1 MTITAYDECLQSG
14 HIPQDAANPRL
25 QHLCG
30 RCGRIREADEMQR
43 DVDQERRWTA
53 DAATFAQYVADP
65 DRAAAALSA
74 FRERR
79 MGDGPW
85 RDVSQRS
92 WRTEALEEVAD
103 LSAYLL
109 AAMTAL
115 AQQNRDD
122 EDADRDRM
130 LLFMALSASVTAFD
144 ALRAVEQEEL

>member
-1 MTITAYDECLQSG
+1 MTLTAYDECKVHG
-14 HIPQDAANPRL
+14 HAGPNANPRQ
-25 QHLCG
+25 QHLCS
-30 RCGRIREADEMQR
+30 RCGRALDPDEMQR
-43 DVDQERRWTA
+43 DVEQERRWTA
-53 DAATFAQYVADP
+53 DAATFAQYVADA

-79 MGDGPW
+79 MGEGPW

-115 AQQNRDD
+115 KQEERND
-122 EDADRDRM
+122 EDADRDQM
-130 LLFMALSASVTAFD
+130 LLFMALSAAVTAFD
-144 ALRAVEQEEL
+144 ALRAVEQL